1 MKLMEK
7 LIELLS
13 EIRNDVD
20 FENCEELVDDDIL
33 ESLDILQIIAMISSE
48 YDIEVP
54 QKEIVPENFNSA
66 KLIYEM
72 IQRLEDEI

>member
-1 MKLMEK
+1 MEK

-54 QKEIVPENFNSA
+54 QKEIIPENFNSA

-72 IQRLEDEI
+72 IKRLEDEI

>member
-1 MKLMEK
+1 MEK

-13 EIRNDVD
+13 EIRNDID